1 MKGRFSVD
9 HWKKCFKQAV
19 NMLFNEVKFVG
30 VSRQPEVLT
39 ELTQFVAVVTIFQS
53 RRLFLLG
60 PPKVNVSINLCS

>member
-1 MKGRFSVD
+1 
-9 HWKKCFKQAV
+9 
-19 NMLFNEVKFVG
+19 MLFNEVKFVG